1 MEYVRLGS
9 AGVKVSRI
17 ALGLGFRGQ
26 SSVAAARRLIE
37 HAIDSGVNFI
47 DCANFYRV
55 IGGPLSEEVLSPV
68 LRKRRDEVVVT
79 SKVYGHVGP
88 GPNDGGSTRYHIL
101 SQVERSLQRLGT
113 DHVDVYL
120 LHQFDDETP
129 VDETVRALDDL
140 VTSGKTRYIGA
151 CNFAAWQVC
160 KFLWTADRVGADP
173 LVTIQNPYSL
183 LNRTLE
189 AEMFGLLRD
198 QGLGAMAFSPLGAGL
213 LSGLYTPGEPPPP
226 GLAVG
231 IKGRDAVRTLALR
244 PGPRDHR
251 RAARHRGGQGQ
262 DAGPSG
268 PELGHVEA
276 GDHGR
281 DLGERHDRAAGRE
294 PGCGRLAPVGRGDG
308 PPGPGVGG
316 HDRQLRESVG

>member
-26 SSVAAARRLIE
+26 SSVYAARRLIE

-55 IGGPLSEEVLSPV
+55 LGGPLSEEVLSPV

-101 SQVERSLQRLGT
+101 SQVERSLRRLRT

-140 VTSGKTRYIGA
+140 VTSGKTRYVGA

-226 GLAVG
+226 GSLWASKDPARYERSLSGQGPAIIGTLRAIAADRGKTPGQVALNWVMSKPEITVAISGNDTIEQLDENLGAVG
-231 IKGRDAVRTLALR
+231 WSLSDEEI
-244 PGPRDHR
+244 
-251 RAARHRGGQGQ
+251 AR
-262 DAGPSG
+262 
-268 PELGHVEA
+268 L
-276 GDHGR
+276 
-281 DLGERHDRAAGRE
+281 DRA
-294 PGCGRLAPVGRGDG
+294 
-308 PPGPGVGG
+308 
-316 HDRQLRESVG
+316 SVGTDVSFVNL

>member
-1 MEYVRLGS
+1 MEYVRLGG

-26 SSVAAARRLIE
+26 SSVGAARRLIE

-55 IGGPLSEEVLSPV
+55 IGGPLSEDVVKPV

-101 SQVERSLQRLGT
+101 SQVERSLRRLGT

-129 VDETVRALDDL
+129 IDETVRALDDL

-151 CNFAAWQVC
+151 CNFKAWQVC
-160 KFLWTADRVGADP
+160 KFLWTADRVGTDP

-226 GLAVG
+226 GSLWASKDPARYERSLASQG
-231 IKGRDAVRTLALR
+231 PAIIAALR
-244 PGPRDHR
+244 
-251 RAARHRGGQGQ
+251 RHRGGQGQ
-262 DAGPSG
+262 DTGPGG

-276 GDHGR
+276 GDHSR
-281 DLGERHDRAAGRE
+281 DIRQRHYRAAGRE
-294 PGCGRLAPVGRGDG
+294 PGGGRLEP
-308 PPGPGVGG
+308 
-316 HDRQLRESVG
+316 LRRRYRATQ

>member
-1 MEYVRLGS
+1 MH
-9 AGVKVSRI
+9 
-17 ALGLGFRGQ
+17 
-26 SSVAAARRLIE
+26 AARRLIE

-55 IGGPLSEEVLSPV
+55 IGGPLSEDLVKPV
-68 LRKRRDEVVVT
+68 LRKRRDEVVLT

-101 SQVERSLQRLGT
+101 SQVERSLKRLGT
-113 DHVDVYL
+113 DHLDVYL

-129 VDETVRALDDL
+129 VEETVRVLDDL

-189 AEMFGLLRD
+189 TEMFGLLRD

-213 LSGLYTPGEPPPP
+213 LSGLYTPGRAPSAGLSVGVEGP
-226 GLAVG
+226 G
-231 IKGRDAVRTLALR
+231 AVRALVCR
-244 PGPRDHR
+244 TGPGHHR
-251 RAARHRGGQGQ
+251 GAARH
-262 DAGPSG
+262 
-268 PELGHVEA
+268 
-276 GDHGR
+276 
-281 DLGERHDRAAGRE
+281 
-294 PGCGRLAPVGRGDG
+294 CG
-308 PPGPGVGG
+308 
-316 HDRQLRESVG
+316 

>member
-1 MEYVRLGS
+1 MDYVRLGS

-26 SSVAAARRLIE
+26 SSVGAARRLIE

-55 IGGPLSEEVLSPV
+55 IGGPLSEDVVKPV
-68 LRKRRDEVVVT
+68 LRKRRDEVVLT

-101 SQVERSLQRLGT
+101 SQVERSLRRLGT
-113 DHVDVYL
+113 DHLDVYL

-129 VDETVRALDDL
+129 VEETVRALDDL

-160 KFLWTADRVGADP
+160 KFLWTADRVGTDP

-198 QGLGAMAFSPLGAGL
+198 QGLGAMVFSPLGAGL

-226 GLAVG
+226 GSLWASKDRARYERSLAGQGPAIIAALRDIAADWDKTPGQVALNWVMSKPEITVAISGNDTIEQLDENLGAVG
-231 IKGRDAVRTLALR
+231 WSLSD
-244 PGPRDHR
+244 
-251 RAARHRGGQGQ
+251 
-262 DAGPSG
+262 
-268 PELGHVEA
+268 EEM
-276 GDHGR
+276 
-281 DLGERHDRAAGRE
+281 
-294 PGCGRLAPVGRGDG
+294 GRLDSA
-308 PPGPGVGG
+308 
-316 HDRQLRESVG
+316 SVGTAVSFVNL